1 MMEMCCRQW
10 TGRQNSV
17 SQKMIYFLRGFE
29 TKKKN
34 GTMSH
39 SKLSSSSWNL
49 RNVPAKAVGIHA
61 VLDCTQV
68 PYDCVNSQEKRK
80 RFEAFLKWASDG
92 NGRGR
97 RDFLRSLISWLIGKV
112 LKKEEEELKS
122 KQAQRQRT
130 NKHKMKQ
137 RKLAHLLGPD
147 GKPVVDAELQ
157 RVVRLSSKG
166 NPSEIYVVL
175 QWFLDNH
182 PDLLKSETLAAYW
195 QYYDIKKTNR
205 KKPNK
210 KKSATKTACSLS
222 EELKQ
227 CSGHESRERKVSD
240 ENNMLVAPSIPSRQN
255 LFQIDE
261 ALLPVPS
268 SVLTSVLKKRK
279 LSIAHIIS

>member
-1 MMEMCCRQW
+1 MLE
-10 TGRQNSV
+10 
-17 SQKMIYFLRGFE
+17 
-29 TKKKN
+29 
-34 GTMSH
+34 GTQ
-39 SKLSSSSWNL
+39 
-49 RNVPAKAVGIHA
+49 A
-61 VLDCTQV
+61 

-80 RFEAFLKWASDG
+80 RFEAFLKWASDE
-92 NGRGR
+92 NGSGR

-122 KQAQRQRT
+122 EQAQRQRT

-157 RVVRLSSKG
+157 RVDKLSSKG
-166 NPSEIYVVL
+166 NPSQIYLVL

-182 PDLLKSETLAAYW
+182 PDSLTSTTLASYW

-255 LFQIDE
+255 LFQIDK

-268 SVLTSVLKKRK
+268 VPSSVLKKRK
-279 LSIAHIIS
+279 LSIADILN